1 MEKEHA
7 ESDAPKSILAK
18 KTNTRQKS
26 VKFAEEVAPVKQQ
39 VTVVE
44 TQFTHLKV
52 KKPDEKE

>member
-1 MEKEHA
+1 
-7 ESDAPKSILAK
+7 
-18 KTNTRQKS
+18 